1 MRTIFLL
8 GVILISLH
16 SPLTLADAHAEREAL
31 ARIIHELELLM
42 PLLDEAQAAADADAR
57 IHFRYD
63 WLKKDLARVRQ
74 GIEEHIDAP
83 RAMPRAVTPLRG
95 DYRR

>member
-31 ARIIHELELLM
+31 ARIIHELELLRACS
-42 PLLDEAQAAADADAR
+42 ESQRA
-57 IHFRYD
+57 
-63 WLKKDLARVRQ
+63 
-74 GIEEHIDAP
+74 GI
-83 RAMPRAVTPLRG
+83 
-95 DYRR
+95 